1 MDDRTA
7 ETRADDAAWNVVTIV
22 PAEAGTLN
30 LAFSGGWSILRD
42 FSATDAI
49 ARQIAT
55 STGTHRIVADG
66 SQIAA
71 WDSALVSFLVRL
83 QTLCA
88 DRRIEFD
95 VSALPAGARRLVA
108 LATSVPE
115 RQGTG
120 RGGRPESFVTALGRA
135 AQTEGKEVKEAISFL
150 GESMIALAAF
160 IRGRARYRPTDLW
173 LSIQECGAQALPIVG
188 IISLLV
194 GMIFAFVGAIQLQQF
209 GADIYVA
216 NLVAIAMA
224 REMSAVMTGIVLAGR
239 TGAAFAAQIA
249 AMQGNEE
256 VDALATLGISSVEFL
271 VVPRMLALVL
281 MTPLLCIFADLL
293 GIVGGYIVGAGMLN
307 VTSTAYLLQTQA
319 AVTLPDFAIGIVKS
333 SVFGVLIAVVGCL
346 RGIKA
351 GRSAASVGEAAT
363 RAVVSSIILII
374 IADAV
379 FAVLL
384 NILGL

>member
-1 MDDRTA
+1 MEHRPA
-7 ETRADDAAWNVVTIV
+7 ETRADDADWNVVTLV
-22 PAEAGTLN
+22 PAEAGTIK
-30 LAFSGGWSILRD
+30 LAFSGGWSIQQD
-42 FSATDAI
+42 FSAADAI
-49 ARQIAT
+49 ARKIAAST
-55 STGTHRIVADG
+55 STRRIVADG
-66 SQIAA
+66 SRLAA
-71 WDSALVSFLVRL
+71 WDSALVSFLVKL

-88 DRRIEFD
+88 ARQIDFD
-95 VSALPAGARRLVA
+95 VSALPAGTGRLVS

-115 RQGTG
+115 RQGTA
-120 RGGRPESFVTALGRA
+120 RGGPAQSFVVALGRA
-135 AQTEGKEVKEAISFL
+135 AQAEAKAAKDAVSFL
-150 GESMIALAAF
+150 GESMIAFAAF
-160 IRGRARYRPTDLW
+160 LRGRARYRPTDLW
-173 LSIQECGAQALPIVG
+173 LSVQECGAQALPIVG

-256 VDALATLGISSVEFL
+256 VDALATLGISPVEFL

-293 GIVGGYIVGAGMLN
+293 GIIGGYIVGAGMLK
-307 VTSTAYLLQTQA
+307 VTSTAYLLQTQG
-319 AVTLPDFAIGIVKS
+319 AVTLSDFAIGIVKS
-333 SVFGVLIAVVGCL
+333 GIFGVLIAVVGCL
-346 RGIKA
+346 RGMKA
-351 GRSAASVGEAAT
+351 GRSAAAVGDAAT

-374 IADAV
+374 IADAG
-379 FAVLL
+379 FAVML
-384 NILGL
+384 NVLGL